1 MPVMKFFKL
10 DLMSVLLIVVIIG
23 VVVTMSSQAG
33 DRSNDELVNVHAL
46 TQSAFTSLENRR

>member
-1 MPVMKFFKL
+1 MKFFKL
-10 DLMSVLLIVVIIG
+10 DLMSVLLIVVVIG